1 MYGIHSFCCIP
12 LCNSRNAHQ
21 ELHTICYKWQHLFN
35 DFSCRTIVPLNH
47 FCTCVALL
55 FMEFKLT
62 VLFSSTVVGYTSSF
76 APCWHWILST
86 LPFCLVYGQS
96 ATSYSNSA
104 HWHPYS
110 CLPVLQTHI
119 QEQVQSTGTHQNGP
133 WIVNKIT
140 AVTSWYKEASFWNVG
155 VMCEWFH
162 MILCRK
168 PVCYLQ
174 CSLD

>member
-1 MYGIHSFCCIP
+1 MLMVCAVYS
-12 LCNSRNAHQ
+12 NSRKFWVAPRIIWCNRQ
-21 ELHTICYKWQHLFN
+21 QLLTG
-35 DFSCRTIVPLNH
+35 FSSKTIVPLNH
-47 FCTCVALL
+47 SCTCMEL
-55 FMEFKLT
+55 FFKEFKLT
-62 VLFSSTVVGYTSSF
+62 ILFSSTVVGYTSSF

-110 CLPVLQTHI
+110 CLPVLQTHL

-140 AVTSWYKEASFWNVG
+140 AVTSWYTAASFSIVRAT
-155 VMCEWFH
+155 CEWFH
-162 MILCRK
+162 MILYRK

-174 CSLD
+174 CSL